1 MASKKIITA
10 FLLLQIGFSQEI
22 NLNNDSKDPV
32 LSPIL
37 KSLIF
42 PGWGEYALGNKKRG
56 KVFAVTESFIII
68 SILGSYSKA
77 NTFKS
82 NYEAYAAQHAGVS
95 ILGKNRQYWVDIGNY
110 LSIDQFNEEHLRWRD
125 YNALYQQNDNWSWH
139 WDNDENRK
147 SFEKMRIK
155 ADTWKLRGSFLIGGM
170 VLNHIVSAIDSLYL
184 FRISKIKD
192 TNIIP
197 SYSSYMDHYN
207 LSLNFY
213 F

>member
-22 NLNNDSKDPV
+22 NLNNDSKDPI

-42 PGWGEYALGNKKRG
+42 PGWGEYALGNKERG
-56 KVFAVTESFIII
+56 KLFAVTESFIII

-77 NTFKS
+77 KTFKS

-95 ILGKNRQYWVDIGNY
+95 SLGKNRQYWVDIGNY

>member
-10 FLLLQIGFSQEI
+10 FLLLQIGFSQEK

-82 NYEAYAAQHAGVS
+82 N
-95 ILGKNRQYWVDIGNY
+95 
-110 LSIDQFNEEHLRWRD
+110 
-125 YNALYQQNDNWSWH
+125 
-139 WDNDENRK
+139 
-147 SFEKMRIK
+147 
-155 ADTWKLRGSFLIGGM
+155 
-170 VLNHIVSAIDSLYL
+170 
-184 FRISKIKD
+184 
-192 TNIIP
+192 
-197 SYSSYMDHYN
+197 
-207 LSLNFY
+207 
-213 F
+213 